1 MGVAFDMD
9 GTLLDTERIAR
20 ACFVQAVEAVGWH
33 MDEVAYNRCIG
44 CTGQQTRDIIM
55 AAYGTQFPY
64 DAMQAAWPS
73 RVASHACCVP
83 TTAS

>member
-44 CTGQQTRDIIM
+44 
-55 AAYGTQFPY
+55 Y
-64 DAMQAAWPS
+64 WPANARYHHG
-73 RVASHACCVP
+73 RVRHAV
-83 TTAS
+83 SL